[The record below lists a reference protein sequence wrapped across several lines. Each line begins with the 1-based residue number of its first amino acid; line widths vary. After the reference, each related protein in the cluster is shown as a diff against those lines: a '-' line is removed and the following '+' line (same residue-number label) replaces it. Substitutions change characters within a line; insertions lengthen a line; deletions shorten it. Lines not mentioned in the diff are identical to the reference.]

1 MSTDINWDSE
11 LKWRPESYTEFD
23 DPVALVLNGIRG
35 QMRRE
40 MARDMLIA
48 EGEHR
53 EFIDTQLG
61 PIQAGILE
69 ERADERFI
77 HTMSAFESPI
87 WMGGEYLPDVDSSE
101 VEIARIVLRST
112 LMDVISIRARWR
124 WGRYHYRIV
133 DEHEMTYN
141 LSRKSSN
148 KPLTLGQLIDL
159 LWKSYCEGWDYNPY
173 GMVEGFWEDQRV
185 YGCPAFLED
194 CVNFAYVE
202 SDFYPRLSDW
212 YDQRGK
218 EWIAEQAEEEE
229 E

>member
-11 LKWRPESYTEFD
+11 LKWRPGSYADFD

-40 MARDMLIA
+40 MARDMLTA

-61 PIQAGILE
+61 PIQPGLLE
-69 ERADERFI
+69 ERADEKFI
-77 HTMSAFESPI
+77 QTMSGSCSPV

-101 VEIARIVLRST
+101 IEIARIILQSV

-133 DEHEMTYN
+133 DEYESTFDI
-141 LSRKSSN
+141 SRKSSN

-159 LWKSYCEGWDYNPY
+159 LQGSSCPDWTYPC
-173 GMVEGFWEDQRV
+173 GMVEGFWEAEREH
-185 YGCPAFLED
+185 GMESLED
-194 CVNFAYVE
+194 NVNFASIE
-202 SDFYPRLSDW
+202 SDFYPKLAGW
-212 YDQRGK
+212 YDQRGE
-218 EWIAEQAEEEE
+218 EWIAQYTEEEE
-229 E
+229 EE

>member
-11 LKWRPESYTEFD
+11 LKWRPGSYAEFD

-40 MARDMLIA
+40 MARDMLTA
-48 EGEHR
+48 KGEHR

-61 PIQAGILE
+61 PIQPGLLE
-69 ERADERFI
+69 ERAHENFI
-77 HTMSAFESPI
+77 HTMSGFHSPV

-101 VEIARIVLRST
+101 IEIARIILQSV

-133 DEHEMTYN
+133 DEYESTFDI
-141 LSRKSSN
+141 SRKSSN

-159 LWKSYCEGWDYNPY
+159 LQSSSCPDWTCPC
-173 GMVEGFWEDQRV
+173 GMVEGFWEAEREH
-185 YGCPAFLED
+185 GMESLED
-194 CVNFAYVE
+194 NVNFASIE
-202 SDFYPRLSDW
+202 SDFYPKLSDW
-212 YDQRGK
+212 YDQLGE
-218 EWIAEQAEEEE
+218 EWIAQYTEEEE
-229 E
+229 EE